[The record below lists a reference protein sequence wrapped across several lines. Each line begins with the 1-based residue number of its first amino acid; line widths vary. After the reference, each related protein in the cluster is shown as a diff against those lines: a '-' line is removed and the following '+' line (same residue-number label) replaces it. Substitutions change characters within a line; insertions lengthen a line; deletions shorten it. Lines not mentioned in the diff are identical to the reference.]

1 MMASVVQPTQAAIDP
16 IARML
21 PAVES
26 RRWAWPLVFLV
37 VGATLSGLAVS
48 SRWDASTPTIR
59 ELEAQ
64 GELQKLTEQEL
75 GEKVTTAQ
83 RIRIVSSIAKGI
95 FWVPLSVLLLGL
107 VLELVGWL
115 FGRPAPFSR
124 YFSAAAISTMP
135 IALFHILFAI
145 CAFRQFSISDA
156 QIPFILPSHLA
167 ALFPKVSP
175 AAFRALS
182 SVDLFGLWTAVLL
195 GLGFSA
201 ASGMRKGRSLL
212 VGISLY
218 AIYACVFV
226 IGLPGL
232 RGGPA

>member
-1 MMASVVQPTQAAIDP
+1 MMAFVVQPTQAAIDP

-21 PAVES
+21 PAVEN
-26 RRWAWPLVFLV
+26 RRWVWPLAVLV
-37 VGATLSGLAVS
+37 VGSTLSGLAVS
-48 SRWDASTPTIR
+48 SRWDASTPTIL

-83 RIRIVSSIAKGI
+83 RIRIVSSVAKGI
-95 FWVPLSVLLLGL
+95 FLVPLSVLFLGL
-107 VLELVGWL
+107 ALELVGWL

-124 YFSAAAISTMP
+124 YFSAAAISMMP
-135 IALFHILFAI
+135 MALFHILFAI
-145 CAFRQFSISDA
+145 CAFRQFSITDA

-167 ALFPKVSP
+167 ALFPKASP

-182 SVDLFGLWTAVLL
+182 SVDLFGLWSAVLL

-201 ASGMRKGRSLL
+201 ASGMRKGRALW
-212 VGISLY
+212 VGLSLY